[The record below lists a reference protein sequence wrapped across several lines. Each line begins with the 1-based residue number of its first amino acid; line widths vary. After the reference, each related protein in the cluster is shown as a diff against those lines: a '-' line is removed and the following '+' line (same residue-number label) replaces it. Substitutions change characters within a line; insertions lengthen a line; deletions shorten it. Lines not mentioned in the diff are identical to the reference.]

1 VAPDLIA
8 AEHVANEQLPEVYAS
23 AAVVLNDHWETMRA
37 WGIVSNRIYDVLA
50 CGTPVV
56 SDRLPEIDDQLPDG
70 VLTFADA
77 DELGHQVRELLA
89 DPEAAAS
96 RAAAGRAAVLAAHT
110 LDHRADQ
117 LLTLLARHGLDQAQQ

>member
-1 VAPDLIA
+1 
-8 AEHVANEQLPEVYAS
+8 
-23 AAVVLNDHWETMRA
+23 LNDHWETMRA

-89 DPEAAAS
+89 DPTAAAR
-96 RAAAGRAAVLAAHT
+96 RAEAGRAAVLAAHT

-117 LLTLLARHGLDQAQQ
+117 LLALLTRYGLNQAQQ